1 LYIAATRREFI
12 MRPPSNVKY
21 RERRRVEALV
31 LALALLAPGAAQ
43 AVLYKCVNNGNATY
57 QDQPCAKGETQTA
70 LKSQGAY
77 RGTLAGCYE
86 FSFGSEGKTQYE
98 LKTDSGGSL
107 IMYNIP
113 RDKNALAMQSARPG
127 ELERAGNGR
136 GEHFDFAEG
145 ASAHMTG
152 SDGKDYLQF
161 GIFKARDQYGMN
173 VLYALKLNTY
183 QGPDAKGKLARVGG
197 SFDSS
202 RGVRIPCP
210 GE

>member
-1 LYIAATRREFI
+1 
-12 MRPPSNVKY
+12 MRPRSNRNHPGTARVK
-21 RERRRVEALV
+21 ALL

-43 AVLYKCVNNGNATY
+43 AVLYKCVNNGKSTY

-70 LKSQGAY
+70 LQSQGAY
-77 RGTLAGCYE
+77 QGTLAGCYE
-86 FSFGSEGKTQYE
+86 FSFGNEGKTQYE

-107 IMYNIP
+107 LMYSIP
-113 RDKNALAMQSARPG
+113 HDKSALAMQSSSPG
-127 ELERAGNGR
+127 ELERAGNSK
-136 GEHFDFAEG
+136 GEHYDFAEG

-161 GIFKARDQYGMN
+161 GIFKARDQNGMN
-173 VLYALKLNTY
+173 LLYALKLNPY